1 MLTERYLYQ
10 SPYNSKVQYGR
21 LDPSVANQQKTE
33 ENISSIQNVTNTS
46 VKEAKSF
53 AQTQQSEV
61 TPTVTPNKLDVY
73 A

>member
-1 MLTERYLYQ
+1 MVTERYLFQ

-21 LDPSVANQQKTE
+21 LDPSVANEQKTQK
-33 ENISSIQNVTNTS
+33 NLNSINQATNTS

-73 A
+73 T

>member
-1 MLTERYLYQ
+1 MINERYLYQ

-21 LDPSVANQQKTE
+21 LDPSVANEQKTQ
-33 ENISSIQNVTNTS
+33 NDLSSINQVTNTS
-46 VKEAKSF
+46 VQKAESF